1 MPTAFDHTL
10 LISAAPTRVL
20 NAFFDPHALAAW
32 WQTTRSVTTPRPLGI
47 YAVEWEPTPDADDLL
62 GRLGGT
68 FYGMVMEYKPGQELF
83 VADAFWLPPDG
94 EPIGP
99 MSLEVRCSMDGPA
112 CRLRVRQG
120 GFEDSP
126 RWQRYYSII
135 AHGWQTSLAAL
146 KEYAESSI

>member
-1 MPTAFDHTL
+1 MLTAFDHTL

-20 NAFFDPHALAAW
+20 NAFFDPHALATW

-47 YAVEWEPTPDADDLL
+47 YAVEWEPTSDADDLL

-120 GFEDSP
+120 GFEDTP

-146 KEYAESSI
+146 KEYAEA

>member
-1 MPTAFDHTL
+1 MPRAFDYSI

-20 NAFFDPHALAAW
+20 AAFFDPHALAIW
-32 WQTTRSVTTPRPLGI
+32 WQTARSVTTPRPLGI
-47 YAVEWEPTPDADDLL
+47 YAVEWEPTGEADEVL

-68 FYGMVMEYKPGQELF
+68 FYGVVMEYKPGQELF

-99 MSLEVRCSMDGPA
+99 MSLEVRCAMDGPA

-120 GFEDSP
+120 GFEKTA
-126 RWQRYYSII
+126 RWDRYYTII
-135 AHGWQTSLAAL
+135 AHGWKSSLAAL
-146 KEYAESSI
+146 KEYAEEL

>member
-1 MPTAFDHTL
+1 MPTAFDHSV

-20 NAFFDPHALAAW
+20 GAFFDPQALAIW
-32 WQTTRSVTTPRPLGI
+32 WQTVRSVTAARPLGI
-47 YAVEWEPTPDADDLL
+47 YAVEWEPTKDADELL
-62 GRLGGT
+62 GRLGGM
-68 FYGMVMEYKPGQELF
+68 FYGIVMEYKPGKELF
-83 VADAFWLPPDG
+83 LADAFWLPPDG

-120 GFEDSP
+120 GFEESP
-126 RWQRYYSII
+126 RWQRYYGII

-146 KEYAESSI
+146 KAYVETS